1 MLAKLGI
8 QVDRKYIQA
17 LLRAIDVNGNGLIEF
32 EEFATL
38 VIYDPYK
45 WVNEYFS
52 WNYCL
57 KRLRNNLSFKP

>member
-45 WVNEYFS
+45 
-52 WNYCL
+52 
-57 KRLRNNLSFKP
+57 

>member
-8 QVDRKYIQA
+8 QIERKFIQG
-17 LLRAIDVNGNGLIEF
+17 LLRALDLNNNGMIEF

-45 WVNEYFS
+45 
-52 WNYCL
+52 
-57 KRLRNNLSFKP
+57 